1 VPLTDAAPPHTGL
14 PGPELPGLVLGGATA
29 LPLLV
34 GSGVTPDNV
43 ATILGRVDG
52 VIVASS
58 LKRDGDWWNEV
69 EVVRV
74 RALVDAANS

>member
-1 VPLTDAAPPHTGL
+1 
-14 PGPELPGLVLGGATA
+14 VLGGATA
-29 LPLLV
+29 PPFLV

-43 ATILGRVDG
+43 ATILGRVEG

-74 RALVDAANS
+74 RGLVDAANS